1 MPAEP
6 SPHPSRR
13 VINIAHRGASGHAPE
28 HTLAAY
34 DIALEMEADYL
45 ELDLRLTADG
55 VLVAHHDANLQRT
68 TGRAEL
74 VHDLTVEEL
83 RALDV
88 GSWFNEAHPDRARAA
103 FAGLRVPTMAE
114 VFERYGASTNYYI
127 ELKDP
132 HLNPGVEAKFVD
144 LLRACGVIEQAA
156 LEDRGVLVQSFDGE
170 SLARVRAM
178 EPRLA
183 LIQLFS
189 LIQSAEVMVEEMSR
203 VATFAVGI
211 GPDKFNL
218 DEQLV
223 TRAHAH
229 GLDVH
234 PFTVDEPEEMASLIA
249 AGVDGMFTN
258 FPDRLTALM
267 NG

>member
-6 SPHPSRR
+6 FPHPSRR

-28 HTLAAY
+28 HTIAAY

-74 VHDLTVEEL
+74 VHDLTLEEL
-83 RALDV
+83 RVLDV
-88 GSWFNEAHPDRARAA
+88 GSWFSDAHPDRARAA

-144 LLRACGVIEQAA
+144 LLRASGLMEHA
-156 LEDRGVLVQSFDGE
+156 LEARGVLVQSFDAE

-189 LIQSAEVMVEEMSR
+189 LIQSDAVIVEEMSR

-211 GPDKFNL
+211 GPEKFNV

-223 TRAHAH
+223 ARAHAH

-249 AGVDGMFTN
+249 AEVDGIFTN
-258 FPDRLTALM
+258 FPDRLTALL